1 MRNLIFLLFLGAV
14 VFLVTG
20 WFLDWYDIN
29 GVKNANGKTSIQ
41 FDINRDKIKDDI
53 GRGTDKFKDTWNNI
67 SEEKNK
73 SSTPASSSK
82 VPSGW

>member
-20 WFLDWYDIN
+20 WFLDWYDIT

-41 FDINRDKIKDDI
+41 FDINRDKIKGDI
-53 GRGTDKFKDTWNNI
+53 GKGTDKFKDTWNNI
-67 SEEKNK
+67 SEDKEKN
-73 SSTPASSSK
+73 STPASSSK

>member
-20 WFLDWYDIN
+20 WFLDWYDIT

-41 FDINRDKIKDDI
+41 FDINRDKIKGDI
-53 GRGTDKFKDTWNNI
+53 DKGTDKFKDTWNNI
-67 SEEKNK
+67 NEEKNK
-73 SSTPASSSK
+73 STPTSTSK
-82 VPSGW
+82 LPSGW

>member
-20 WFLDWYDIN
+20 WFLDWYDIT
-29 GVKNANGKTSIQ
+29 GVKNGNGKTSIQ

-53 GRGTDKFKDTWNNI
+53 GKGTDKFKDTWKNVT
-67 SEEKNK
+67 EEKK
-73 SSTPASSSK
+73 GTATSTSK
-82 VPSGW
+82 VPNQW